1 MDTEHAIEL
10 GRQRDGHM
18 MYNNSLLQ
26 VKLAWVGFLDPH
38 SDILE
43 YHVRIGTGF
52 YASNLAVSARM
63 TYLVELLL
71 STIAWD
77 SLDTK
82 SFCVIVLIEIM

>member
-1 MDTEHAIEL
+1 MTYDNT
-10 GRQRDGHM
+10 
-18 MYNNSLLQ
+18 LLQ

-43 YHVRIGTGF
+43 YHVRIGTDF
-52 YASNLAVSARM
+52 YASNLAVSVRM

-71 STIAWD
+71 PTIACD

-82 SFCVIVLIEIM
+82 SFCVIVLIVIM